1 MNNKRLNEIKTRKQ
15 EIRQMLEDTSKDVNL
30 EEISKELDN
39 LNNEENQIQERLKI
53 AMSLEVDGMD
63 PDKKESA
70 PTLDDEEK
78 GDNEGEGGNNN
89 MPKEEKKRKQMSREV
104 RSFLRYMMTAG
115 KETRGVTLANGQAVV
130 PEELADEI
138 ITEMREVSDV
148 MDFINLKN
156 VRGILR
162 VGKMTAIE
170 ANQDEDGDSITAK
183 GGVTS
188 DVTFGSYRTSAKIE
202 LGVGLDAESIE
213 AFREIVVSEL
223 ALALAIKLEA
233 QIMQGTGTNEAKGM
247 FVEDYPSTQK
257 ISVTE
262 ENFGHKVL
270 ASLKGKIRRAYGK
283 RASFVINTETFAEK
297 IEGMVGS
304 DGHPIYNDTTEL
316 LLKKPVI
323 ISDEAPKDK
332 ILFGYGKRYWYNYN
346 MAPQVASSEHEKF
359 SEGMIVHRA
368 LAFGDGHVM
377 DNKAFALLE
386 ITSSS
391 TSGASDNEEETGLEG

>member
-30 EEISKELDN
+30 EEINKELDN
-39 LNNEENQIQERLKI
+39 LNKEENQIQERLKI

-70 PTLDDEEK
+70 PNVDDEEK
-78 GDNEGEGGNNN
+78 GDEEGEGGNNN
-89 MPKEEKKRKQMSREV
+89 MPKEEKKRKPMSREV

-115 KETRGVTLANGQAVV
+115 KETRGVTIENGQAVV
-130 PEELADEI
+130 PEELDDEI

-148 MDFINLKN
+148 MNFINLKN
-156 VRGILR
+156 VRGNLR
-162 VGKMTAIE
+162 VGKITAIE
-170 ANQDEDGDSITAK
+170 ANQDEDGDTITAK

-202 LGVGLDAESIE
+202 LGVGLDAESID

-233 QIMQGTGTNEAKGM
+233 QVMQGTGTGEAKGM
-247 FVEDYPSTQK
+247 FVETYPATQRV
-257 ISVTE
+257 SVAAAD
-262 ENFGHKVL
+262 FGHKVL
-270 ASLKGKIRRAYGK
+270 AGLKGKIRRAYGK
-283 RASFVINTETFAEK
+283 RASYVVNTETFHDK
-297 IEGMVGS
+297 IEGMVDANGR
-304 DGHPIYNDTTEL
+304 PIYDDATEL

-359 SEGMIVHRA
+359 SDGMIVHRA

-377 DNKAFALLE
+377 DDKAFALLE
-386 ITSSS
+386 ITSTPASS
-391 TSGASDNEEETGLEG
+391 GSEDQEEEVQA

>member
-1 MNNKRLNEIKTRKQ
+1 MNKRLNEIKTRKQ
-15 EIRQMLEDTSKDVNL
+15 EIRTMLEDTSKDVNL
-30 EEISKELDN
+30 EEINNELDN
-39 LNNEENQIQERLKI
+39 LNNEEAKIQERLKI

-63 PDKKESA
+63 PDKAEKA
-70 PTLDDEEK
+70 PTVDDEEK
-78 GDNEGEGGNNN
+78 SEEEGEGGNNN
-89 MPKEEKKRKQMSREV
+89 MPKEEKKRKNMSKEV

-115 KETRGVTLANGQAVV
+115 KETRGVTLENGQAVV
-130 PEELADEI
+130 PEELDDEI

-148 MDFINLKN
+148 MNFINLKN

-170 ANQDEDGDSITAK
+170 ANQDEDGDTIAAK
-183 GGVTS
+183 GGTTT

-202 LGVGLDAESIE
+202 LGVGLDAESID

-223 ALALAIKLEA
+223 ALALAIKLES
-233 QIMQGTGTNEAKGM
+233 QIMQGTGTGEAKGM
-247 FVEDYPSTQK
+247 FVETYPTTQK
-257 ISVTE
+257 VSVATAD
-262 ENFGHKVL
+262 FGHKAL
-270 ASLKGKIRRAYGK
+270 AGLKGKIRRAYGK
-283 RASFVINTETFAEK
+283 RASYVVNTETFHDK
-297 IEGMVGS
+297 IEGMVDANGR
-304 DGHPIYNDTTEL
+304 PIYDDATEL

-359 SEGMIVHRA
+359 SDGMIVHRA

-377 DNKAFALLE
+377 DDKAFALLE
-386 ITSSS
+386 ITSSTGS
-391 TSGASDNEEETGLEG
+391 SDNEETELEG

>member
-30 EEISKELDN
+30 EEINKELDN
-39 LNNEENQIQERLKI
+39 LNKEENQIQERLKI

-70 PTLDDEEK
+70 PTVDDEEK
-78 GDNEGEGGNNN
+78 GDEEGEGGNKN
-89 MPKEEKKRKQMSREV
+89 MPNEEKKRKPMSKEV
-104 RSFLRYMMTAG
+104 RSFLRYMMSGGTE
-115 KETRGVTLANGQAVV
+115 KRGVTLSNGQAVV
-130 PEELADEI
+130 PEELDDEI

-148 MDFINLKN
+148 MNFINLKN
-156 VRGILR
+156 VRGNLR
-162 VGKMTAIE
+162 VGKITAIE
-170 ANQDEDGDSITAK
+170 ANQDADGETIAAK

-188 DVTFGSYRTSAKIE
+188 DITFGSYRTSAKIE
-202 LGVGLDAESIE
+202 LGVGLDAESIDS
-213 AFREIVVSEL
+213 FREIVVSEL

-233 QIMQGTGTNEAKGM
+233 QVMQGTGTEEAKGM
-247 FVEDYPSTQK
+247 FIETYPTTQK
-257 ISVTE
+257 ISVAE
-262 ENFGHKVL
+262 ADFGHKVL

-283 RASFVINTETFAEK
+283 RASYVVNTETFHDK
-297 IEGMVGS
+297 IEGMVDANGR
-304 DGHPIYNDTTEL
+304 PIYDDATEL

-359 SEGMIVHRA
+359 SDGMIVHRA

-377 DNKAFALLE
+377 DDKAFALLE
-386 ITSSS
+386 ITSTPASS
-391 TSGASDNEEETGLEG
+391 GSEDQEEEVQA

>member
-70 PTLDDEEK
+70 PTVDDEEK

-183 GGVTS
+183 GGLTS

-233 QIMQGTGTNEAKGM
+233 QVMQGTGTNEAKGM

-283 RASFVINTETFAEK
+283 RASYVVNTETFHDK
-297 IEGMVGS
+297 IEGMVDANGR
-304 DGHPIYNDTTEL
+304 PIYDDATEL

-359 SEGMIVHRA
+359 SDGMIVHRA

-377 DNKAFALLE
+377 DDKAFALLE
-386 ITSSS
+386 ITSTPASS
-391 TSGASDNEEETGLEG
+391 GSEDQEEEVQA

>member
-70 PTLDDEEK
+70 PTVDDEEK

-89 MPKEEKKRKQMSREV
+89 MPKEEKKRKRMSREV

-233 QIMQGTGTNEAKGM
+233 QVMQGTGTNEAKGM

-346 MAPQVASSEHEKF
+346 MTPQVASSEHEKF

-386 ITSSS
+386 ITSASA
-391 TSGASDNEEETGLEG
+391 GASDNEEETGLEG

>member
-30 EEISKELDN
+30 EEINKELDN
-39 LNNEENQIQERLKI
+39 LNKEENQIQERLKI

-70 PTLDDEEK
+70 PTVDDEEK
-78 GDNEGEGGNNN
+78 DNEEGEGGNNN
-89 MPKEEKKRKQMSREV
+89 MPNEEKKRKPMSKEV
-104 RSFLRYMMTAG
+104 RSFLRYMMSGGTE
-115 KETRGVTLANGQAVV
+115 KRGVTLSNGQAVV
-130 PEELADEI
+130 PEELDDEI

-148 MDFINLKN
+148 MNFINLKN
-156 VRGILR
+156 VRGNLR
-162 VGKMTAIE
+162 VGKITAIE
-170 ANQDEDGDSITAK
+170 ANQDADGDTITAK

-188 DVTFGSYRTSAKIE
+188 DITFGSYRTSAKIE
-202 LGVGLDAESIE
+202 LGVGLDAESIDS
-213 AFREIVVSEL
+213 FREIVVSEL

-233 QIMQGTGTNEAKGM
+233 QVMQGTGTEEAKGM
-247 FVEDYPSTQK
+247 FVETYPSTQK

-283 RASFVINTETFAEK
+283 RASYVVNTETFHDK
-297 IEGMVGS
+297 IEGMVDANGR
-304 DGHPIYNDTTEL
+304 PIYDDATEL

-359 SEGMIVHRA
+359 SDGMIVHRA

-377 DNKAFALLE
+377 DDKAFALLE
-386 ITSSS
+386 ITSASA
-391 TSGASDNEEETGLEG
+391 GASDNEEETGLEG

>member
-70 PTLDDEEK
+70 PTVDDEEK

-89 MPKEEKKRKQMSREV
+89 MPKEEKKRKPMSREV

-233 QIMQGTGTNEAKGM
+233 QVMQGTGTNEAKGM

-386 ITSSS
+386 ITSASA
-391 TSGASDNEEETGLEG
+391 GASDNEEETGLEG

>member
-70 PTLDDEEK
+70 PTVDDEEK

-89 MPKEEKKRKQMSREV
+89 MPKEEKKRKPMSREV

-233 QIMQGTGTNEAKGM
+233 QVMQGTGTNEAKGM

-368 LAFGDGHVM
+368 LAFGDGHVI

-386 ITSSS
+386 ITSASA
-391 TSGASDNEEETGLEG
+391 GASDNEEETGLEG